1 MEVKRIRKIGL
12 WLIVGAALLALLGVN
27 VAGKAYLAET
37 VSKIAL
43 VVLIVWIVAMALWS
57 QFRR

>member
-12 WLIVGAALLALLGVN
+12 WLIVSAALMALLGVN
-27 VAGKAYLAET
+27 VAGKAYLADT

-43 VVLIVWIVAMALWS
+43 AVLIVWIVAMAVWS
-57 QFRR
+57 LLRR

>member
-12 WLIVGAALLALLGVN
+12 WLIVGVALLALLGVN

-37 VSKIAL
+37 VSLVAL
-43 VVLIVWIVAMALWS
+43 VVLIVWMVAMAVWS
-57 QFRR
+57 LLRR